1 MTGQTANMIDLSSFR
16 LVLSAICRYFVV
28 EIQQH
33 EMKTKYKILI
43 HIAFW
48 VYMFNQILL
57 SIAMMSEKEYDPFQ
71 EITIYPLSSF
81 ITFYSIY
88 FTYGLFFT
96 RKNKLYPALMLI
108 AVIVILIPLRVGLE
122 YFFWKY
128 IGYNHNK
135 MPGELTINIS
145 WWLNSLRLVIIYSI
159 YALLIQLA
167 IGWFDTQKLR
177 TELMLEKQ
185 AGELALLRSQ
195 INPHFLFNTLNNIY
209 SLVYKKSEDAPEAVM
224 KMSSI
229 MRYMLYDATTDNVL
243 LEKEIEYL
251 KSFIELEKLR
261 IRHKDFVELKI
272 SGNVEG
278 RTIAPMLL
286 IPFVENAFKH
296 GSRIVAN
303 PGIRINLS
311 IGSRQILFEVI
322 NHIRKNS
329 TLTKDQ
335 AGGIGLINI
344 RRRLNLLYPGKHQL
358 EISSVKETYN
368 VHLILWI

>member
-1 MTGQTANMIDLSSFR
+1 
-16 LVLSAICRYFVV
+16 
-28 EIQQH
+28 
-33 EMKTKYKILI
+33 MKRKYKILI
-43 HIAFW
+43 HFAFW
-48 VYMFNQILL
+48 IYMFNQILL
-57 SIAMMSEKEYDPFQ
+57 TFAMWSGKGYDPFEQ
-71 EITIYPLSSF
+71 ITIYPITSF
-81 ITFYSIY
+81 ITFYSFY

-96 RKNKLYPALMLI
+96 RKHKLYPILLLI
-108 AVIVILIPLRVGLE
+108 AVIAILIPLRIGLE
-122 YFFWKY
+122 YLFWKY
-128 IGYNHNK
+128 IGYSHMSPK
-135 MPGELTINIS
+135 ETLAIDKS
-145 WWLNSLRLVIIYSI
+145 WWFNSLRLVTIYGI

-185 AGELALLRSQ
+185 SGELALLRSQ
-195 INPHFLFNTLNNIY
+195 VNPHFLFNTLNNIY

-229 MRYMLYDATTDNVL
+229 MRYMLYDATTDSVL

-261 IRHKDFVELKI
+261 IRHKDFVELNI

-296 GSRIVAN
+296 GSRNVTN
-303 PGIRINLS
+303 PGIRINLTV
-311 IGSRQILFEVI
+311 GSGQILFDVT
-322 NHIRKNS
+322 NYLRKNAAAA
-329 TLTKDQ
+329 KDQ
-335 AGGIGLINI
+335 VGGIGLTNI

-358 EISSVKETYN
+358 EIGSDEEMFTVQ
-368 VHLILWI
+368 LILRI

>member
-1 MTGQTANMIDLSSFR
+1 
-16 LVLSAICRYFVV
+16 
-28 EIQQH
+28 
-33 EMKTKYKILI
+33 MKTKYKILI
-43 HIAFW
+43 HVAFW

-57 SIAMMSEKEYDPFQ
+57 SVAMQSEKEYSPFG
-71 EITIYPLSSF
+71 EITIYPVTSF
-81 ITFYSIY
+81 ITFYSFY

-96 RKNKLYPALMLI
+96 KKKKIYPILLL
-108 AVIVILIPLRVGLE
+108 VIVFSTLIPLRIGLE
-122 YFFWKY
+122 YLFWKY
-128 IGYNHNK
+128 IGYNHMK
-135 MPGELTINIS
+135 GSHELIVNS
-145 WWLNSLRLVIIYSI
+145 VWWFSSLRLVIVYGI

-185 AGELALLRSQ
+185 SGELALLRSQ

-224 KMSSI
+224 KMSAI

-261 IRHKDFVELKI
+261 LKHSDFVELNI
-272 SGNVEG
+272 MGNVEG

-296 GSRIVAN
+296 SNRNVSY

-311 IGSRQILFEVI
+311 IGPQQILFEVT
-322 NHIRKNS
+322 NHIRKNV
-329 TLTKDQ
+329 TFTKDQ
-335 AGGIGLINI
+335 VGGIGLNNI

-358 EISSVKETYN
+358 VIKSDEDQYLVKLT
-368 VHLILWI
+368 LST